1 MRRAGHP
8 YASRGDEL
16 TDTLRSGG
24 ARSGGRPAAALAA
37 ATAALG
43 LWTQPAGSSP
53 SSSSP
58 PPPSAIRETPPADTT
73 HDSARDTLPTFVG
86 TVHSRQT
93 GDPVGGARVMVPGLD
108 RRTTTDA
115 DGRFR
120 LESLEGGEYDVRV
133 HYLGYTTNPR
143 RVEFRTR
150 HATRAELWL
159 ERTVLAVEDLRVEVS
174 QPRADPMAG
183 FRRRREDGFGL
194 FLDRGD
200 IERRNPAFTSD
211 LFRTLPGVTVT
222 PNRMGQASV
231 TVRRFGGRCRPTVWV
246 DGVLT
251 NALPVDFVTPQSI
264 IGIEVYRG
272 ASEVPPQFNKPTTEG
287 CGTIV
292 IWTRKPGHPPPGVES
307 DTAG

>member
-1 MRRAGHP
+1 M
-8 YASRGDEL
+8 
-16 TDTLRSGG
+16 
-24 ARSGGRPAAALAA
+24 
-37 ATAALG
+37 TAALV
-43 LWTQPAGSSP
+43 LWTLPAGSSP
-53 SSSSP
+53 P
-58 PPPSAIRETPPADTT
+58 LPLDPTPTPASGDTAPGDT
-73 HDSARDTLPTFVG
+73 AHDAPADTLPTFLG
-86 TVHSRQT
+86 TVRSRQT
-93 GDPVGGARVMVPGLD
+93 GDPVGGAEILIPGLD
-108 RRTTTDA
+108 RRTTTDTA
-115 DGRFR
+115 GRFR
-120 LESLEGGEYDVRV
+120 LDSLQAGEYDVRV

-174 QPRADPMAG
+174 RPRADPMAG
-183 FRRRREDGFGL
+183 FKRRQEHGMGL

-211 LFRTLPGVTVT
+211 LFRSLPGVSVT
-222 PNRMGQASV
+222 PNRMGQARV
-231 TVRRFGGRCRPTVWV
+231 TVRRFGGRCRPTIWV

-251 NALPVDFVTPQSI
+251 NALPVDFVMPGAI

-292 IWTRKPGHPPPGVES
+292 IWTRTPGHAPPGVEPDS
-307 DTAG
+307 AG